1 MACQIGG
8 MDTARIEKRIG
19 VRATPDRIWGLISD
33 LPSWDRWNPVE
44 TDVAGVIAFSGELAL
59 TETIDALA
67 PRRATARIVE
77 WQPRAQLVWSEKRGL
92 WFRSLRY
99 FEIQHLDEV
108 ADACI
113 VANGFIFSGVRGE
126 MFFDKNRKHLR
137 HAVDAVADAWKAA
150 AEGPA

>member
-1 MACQIGG
+1 

-19 VRATPDRIWGLISD
+19 VRATPDRIWDVISD
-33 LPSWDRWNPVE
+33 LPYWDRWNPVE
-44 TDVAGVIAFSGELAL
+44 TEVAGVIAFGGELAL
-59 TETIDALA
+59 TETVDTLP
-67 PRRATARIVE
+67 PRRTTARIVE

-113 VANGFIFSGVRGE
+113 VANGFIFSGLRGE
-126 MFFDKNRKHLR
+126 MFFDKHRIRLR
-137 HAVDAVADAWKAA
+137 HSVDAVAEALKEATEA
-150 AEGPA
+150 